1 MPSSRL
7 AVLAAADSRR
17 EAMRRLFLRMF
28 KAGQAAV
35 PSELSANVGLA
46 FFEMTEALDKAER
59 VLSRDFGRILF
70 ETVTAG
76 GDAAEDN
83 EGNLRILAGRKVS
96 KFDPTQSEVLNWVQK
111 HGGQA
116 VTDISTETRRAIRAG
131 LEEGFRL
138 GLSTSEI
145 ADIIQ
150 PSLGLNKK
158 QSLAAWHRYEKL
170 LRVMPE
176 KRAQA
181 AVKRYIRRQLRER
194 ALVIAKDQT
203 LLAANEGQRLAWAQA
218 RRRGELP
225 KSVKKRWYTARDERV
240 CPKCGPMHGQEV
252 DIDES
257 FSIGNPPAHSRCRCT
272 QELVREAAVAT
283 RKSA

>member
-17 EAMRRLFLRMF
+17 EAMRRLFLRAF
-28 KAGQAAV
+28 KVGQETV
-35 PSELSANVGLA
+35 PSELPTNVGLA
-46 FFEMTEALDKAER
+46 FFAMTEALDKAER
-59 VLSRDFGRILF
+59 VVSRDLGRILF

-76 GDAAEDN
+76 GDAAEDSA
-83 EGNLRILAGRKVS
+83 GNLRILAGRRVS

-116 VTDISTETRRAIRAG
+116 VTDISTETRRAIRAA
-131 LEEGFRL
+131 LEEGIRL
-138 GLSTSEI
+138 ELSNSEL
-145 ADIIQ
+145 ADLIQ
-150 PSLGLNKK
+150 PSLGLNKR

-170 LRVMPE
+170 LKVMPVR
-176 KRAQA
+176 RAQA

-194 ALVIAKDQT
+194 ALTIAKDQT
-203 LLAANEGQRLAWAQA
+203 LTAANEGQRLAWVQA
-218 RRRGELP
+218 KRRGELP
-225 KSVKKRWYTARDERV
+225 VGAKKRWYTARDERV
-240 CPKCGPMHGQEV
+240 CPKCGPMHGEEV
-252 DIDES
+252 AIDES

-272 QELVREAAVAT
+272 QELVRESAVAT